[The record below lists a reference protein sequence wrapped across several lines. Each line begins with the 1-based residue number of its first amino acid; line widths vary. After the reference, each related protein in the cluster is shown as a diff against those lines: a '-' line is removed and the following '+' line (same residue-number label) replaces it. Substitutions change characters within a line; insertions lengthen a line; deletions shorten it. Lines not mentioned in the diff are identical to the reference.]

1 MIHYT
6 VFPLIVSTLEQFPLV
21 SAAKIQFIK
30 AKNWYFWQLFEFF
43 TISKYKTEYF
53 LQKLFAEIGYLC
65 PLCLLKNITQQNNFL
80 TIFYLVDFFRICTQ
94 EPGSVLRNLYVLYLW
109 IVDLSSGTV
118 VILLKPVLGTL
129 KFMYWGFWV
138 QIIEK
143 STSFLFF
150 PHKCPNSYDYN
161 NSWCFNN
168 LSYLMDHRIGI
179 WAQKD
184 WL

>member
-1 MIHYT
+1 LTFAAT
-6 VFPLIVSTLEQFPLV
+6 VWVFYNFQIQNRIISSETIRRNRVS
-21 SAAKIQFIK
+21 
-30 AKNWYFWQLFEFF
+30 LF
-43 TISKYKTEYF
+43 
-53 LQKLFAEIGYLC
+53 
-65 PLCLLKNITQQNNFL
+65 LLKNITQQNNFL